1 MQVEKSLQII
11 PEKSVPI
18 VSLPVPDLLKAVVT
32 YHKWNWG

>member
-1 MQVEKSLQII
+1 MQVEKNLQII

-18 VSLPVPDLLKAVVT
+18 VSVPDLLKAVVI